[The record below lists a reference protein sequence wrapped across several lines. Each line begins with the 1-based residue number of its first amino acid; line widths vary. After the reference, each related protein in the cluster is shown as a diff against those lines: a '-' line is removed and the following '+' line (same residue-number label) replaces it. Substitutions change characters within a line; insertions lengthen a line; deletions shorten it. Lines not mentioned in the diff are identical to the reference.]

1 LNLLLE
7 MCGCN
12 KKPTPSYA
20 PAAGPVASTRAII
33 PALPTVDTAI
43 WGPPLWSALH
53 RAAHFGSDDRFSSNW
68 SSVFSAMNSGLPC
81 PDCTAHYNAWFLSQ
95 FPPPPPQAR
104 SMYRPMAMM
113 MRGRRGVQ
121 TQAVTPP
128 PVPVP
133 AQTRLLNLHN
143 DINQRTGK
151 PVWDL
156 QQVIDT
162 YGGDKT
168 SQVAVAV
175 AALQS
180 LQGVIGAGLYDTLM
194 ALLQTL

>member
-1 LNLLLE
+1 

-12 KKPTPSYA
+12 KKPAPAYAA
-20 PAAGPVASTRAII
+20 PAAVPRAFVAPV
-33 PALPTVDTAI
+33 LPTVDTSI

-53 RAAHFGSDDRFSSNW
+53 RAAQFGSDDRFSAQW
-68 SSVFSAMNSGLPC
+68 SSVFSAMKTDLPC
-81 PDCTAHYNAWFLSQ
+81 PDCTAHYNAWYTSQ
-95 FPPPPPQAR
+95 FQPIVVPQVR

-113 MRGRRGVQ
+113 MRGRRVQ
-121 TQAVTPP
+121 TQAA
-128 PVPVP
+128 PVPIPIPV
-133 AQTRLLNLHN
+133 QTRILNLHN
-143 DINQRTGK
+143 DVNQRTGK

-156 QQVIDT
+156 QQINDM

-168 SQVAVAV
+168 TQLAITV

-180 LQGVIGAGLYDTLM
+180 LQGVIGSGLYDTLM

>member
-1 LNLLLE
+1 
-7 MCGCN
+7 
-12 KKPTPSYA
+12 
-20 PAAGPVASTRAII
+20 
-33 PALPTVDTAI
+33 
-43 WGPPLWSALH
+43 
-53 RAAHFGSDDRFSSNW
+53 
-68 SSVFSAMNSGLPC
+68 
-81 PDCTAHYNAWFLSQ
+81 
-95 FPPPPPQAR
+95 
-104 SMYRPMAMM
+104 M

-121 TQAVTPP
+121 TQAVAPP

-168 SQVAVAV
+168 SQVAVAIS
-175 AALQS
+175 ALRS
-180 LQGVIGAGLYDTLM
+180 LQGVIGTGLYDTLM